1 MNNSIILMEKKLN
14 NYFKDGIKNI
24 NKKDVDAFFL
34 EITKNSTY
42 TTAKGY
48 VSILNNI
55 FKRNNVGFKLTINDY
70 EIKGKSEAK
79 GIYSKIE
86 VEMAIENLINP
97 IDKFIVMA
105 IYNGISGNRFIE
117 LLHLKKSNIDFKK
130 STICV
135 DDKTIYMD
143 DVFKKITMDALNQKE
158 YAYFT
163 TDGLIKYYDL
173 NTSSE
178 YVIKSKPL
186 KRNKNG
192 LEPMGVEGFK
202 TRFKN
207 VVASIGLETTIG
219 TLEKSGYIEKMHSI
233 KKDWKVEEVRELT
246 RTEKMNV
253 EAYNLLRLYKNFYEV

>member
-1 MNNSIILMEKKLN
+1 MDNSIILMEKKLN
-14 NYFKDGIKNI
+14 NYFKDGMKNI
-24 NKKDVDAFFL
+24 TKKDIDEFFL

-48 VSILNNI
+48 ISKLNHIFKKNNI
-55 FKRNNVGFKLTINDY
+55 GLTLSINDY
-70 EIKGKSEAK
+70 EIKDRNQPK
-79 GIYSKIE
+79 GIYSKDE
-86 VEMAIENLINP
+86 VEVAVENLINP
-97 IDKFIVMA
+97 IDKFIIMA
-105 IYNGISGNRFIE
+105 IFYGINGDKNVEIIN
-117 LLHLKKSNIDFKK
+117 LKKSNIDFKN
-130 STICV
+130 STINIAG
-135 DDKTIYMD
+135 KTIHMD
-143 DVFKKITMDALNQKE
+143 ETLKKITIDALNQQE
-158 YAYFT
+158 YVYLT
-163 TDGLIKYYDL
+163 SDGDTKYYDL

-219 TLEKSGYIEKMHSI
+219 TLEKSGYIEKMYSI

-253 EAYNLLRLYKNFYEV
+253 EGYNLLRLYKNFHEI